1 MVCSGNIRNKNA
13 PVLDRFWL
21 LAFSSLIDAREAF
34 LVLQITQNSI
44 SKSIRHNLWIII
56 YESLVLVNHKTDLG
70 DQKQRFHFHNLIFGS
85 DVAVYFVA
93 LEKNEIVSHDH
104 ICHMIM
110 QNDHA

>member
-1 MVCSGNIRNKNA
+1 MVRSRNVRNKNA

-44 SKSIRHNLWIII
+44 LKSIRHNLWIIGRI
-56 YESLVLVNHKTDLG
+56 TSKTDLG
-70 DQKQRFHFHNLIFGS
+70 DQKQIFHFHNLIFGS